1 MIVDMNSVSIAELRQ
16 NPTPVL
22 DAVEH
27 GETYV
32 VTRYRKEIARLVPP
46 VDRQP
51 ASGRDVMAALRRT
64 PLEDSSWADEVAAD
78 RAAFDAEWVDPWG
91 DG

>member
-1 MIVDMNSVSIAELRQ
+1 MIVDMNTVSIAELRQ

-46 VDRQP
+46 VGRR
-51 ASGRDVMAALRRT
+51 AVSGQKVMAALRQT
-64 PLEDSSWADEVAAD
+64 PLDDNAWADELAAD

-91 DG
+91 DE

>member
-1 MIVDMNSVSIAELRQ
+1 MNSVSIAELRQ
-16 NPTPVL
+16 NPTVVL

-46 VDRQP
+46 VDRRP
-51 ASGRDVMAALRRT
+51 VPGGEVMAALRRT
-64 PLEDSSWADEVAAD
+64 PLEDSSWAGELAAD

-91 DG
+91 DA

>member
-1 MIVDMNSVSIAELRQ
+1 MNSVSIAELRQ

-22 DAVEH
+22 DAVER

-32 VTRYRKEIARLVPP
+32 VTRYRKEIARLVPV
-46 VDRQP
+46 VDRRP
-51 ASGRDVMAALRRT
+51 VSGRDVMAALRRT
-64 PLEDSSWADEVAAD
+64 PLEDGSWADEIAAD

-91 DG
+91 DE

>member
-1 MIVDMNSVSIAELRQ
+1 MIIDMNSVSIAELRQ

-32 VTRYRKEIARLVPP
+32 VTRYRKEIARIVPP
-46 VDRQP
+46 KVRRP
-51 ASGRDVMAALRRT
+51 VTAAAAMAVYDLA
-64 PLEDSSWADEVAAD
+64 PLPDNSWAEEIAAD
-78 RAAFDAEWVDPWG
+78 RAAFDAEWTDPWG
-91 DG
+91 DE

>member
-1 MIVDMNSVSIAELRQ
+1 MNTVSIAELRQ
-16 NPTPVL
+16 NPTHVL

-46 VDRQP
+46 VERQA
-51 ASGRDVMAALRRT
+51 ASGQEVMAALRRT
-64 PLEDSSWADEVAAD
+64 PLEDSSWADDVAAN

-91 DG
+91 DE

>member
-1 MIVDMNSVSIAELRQ
+1 MNSVSIAELRQ

-22 DAVEH
+22 DAVER

-32 VTRYRKEIARLVPP
+32 VTRYRKEIARLVPA

-51 ASGRDVMAALRRT
+51 VSGRDVMAALRRT
-64 PLEDSSWADEVAAD
+64 PLEDSSWADEVTAD

-91 DG
+91 AE

>member
-1 MIVDMNSVSIAELRQ
+1 MIVDMNTVSIAELRQ

-32 VTRYRKEIARLVPP
+32 VTRYRKEIARIVPP
-46 VDRQP
+46 KVRRP
-51 ASGRDVMAALRRT
+51 VTAAAAMAVYDNA
-64 PLEDSSWADEVAAD
+64 PLPDSSWAEEVTAD
-78 RAAFDAEWVDPWG
+78 RAAFDAETTDPWG
-91 DG
+91 DE